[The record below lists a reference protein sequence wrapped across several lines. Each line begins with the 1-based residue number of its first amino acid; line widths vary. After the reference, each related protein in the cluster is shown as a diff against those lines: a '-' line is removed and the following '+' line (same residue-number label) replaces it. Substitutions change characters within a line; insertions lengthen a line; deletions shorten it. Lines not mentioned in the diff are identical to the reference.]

1 MFSLI
6 PFSKAVN
13 WSVHHLLDYDILH
26 GARFPLFSIG
36 AFLKRNK
43 EVIEI
48 QDTTIYK
55 RVTIKLYGKGVFLR
69 DELQGKAIGTKRQYV
84 LSAGQFIVS
93 KIDARNG
100 AFGIIPDELAGAVTT
115 ADFVS
120 FDIDTEKIV
129 PQYLQLVVSTQRFS
143 KMCQGQSS
151 GTTGRQRISIDE
163 FLDLQIPFPPLAEQK
178 SIVDAFGKRKQQ
190 IEQKIMQ
197 INTLD
202 DNINQYIAS
211 VLFTENR
218 SDKPKNKLLST
229 ISYKNLISWGNSKQ
243 TQRIYNQSFEA
254 FPLLYFKAKI
264 LDISRGKSPVYD
276 LKSQKVILNQKCNR
290 WNFIDQSYAKT
301 VKETWF
307 SQIAA
312 SFLTQEGDI
321 LINSTG
327 EGTIGRASVV
337 RDSATGMLFDS
348 HILRLRLNPDFMLP
362 DFFVEIINSPRGQE
376 QINSLKSAQTTKQTE
391 LGINNLL
398 NFVIPKISIEQ
409 QQKILLNISDKRM
422 TIKHLQAEVKKSQI
436 RLQEDF
442 ELAIFN

>member
-13 WSVHHLLDYDILH
+13 WSVHYLLDYDVLH

-48 QDTTIYK
+48 QDTTIYR

-163 FLDLQIPFPPLAEQK
+163 FLDLQIPLPSLAEQK
-178 SIVDAFGKRKQQ
+178 SIVDAFRKRKQQ

-202 DNINQYIAS
+202 DNINQYIAA
-211 VLFTENR
+211 VLFTEKR
-218 SDKPKNKLLST
+218 SDKPKNKLL
-229 ISYKNLISWGNSKQ
+229 W
-243 TQRIYNQSFEA
+243 E
-254 FPLLYFKAKI
+254 PL
-264 LDISRGKSPVYD
+264 
-276 LKSQKVILNQKCNR
+276 
-290 WNFIDQSYAKT
+290 
-301 VKETWF
+301 
-307 SQIAA
+307 
-312 SFLTQEGDI
+312 
-321 LINSTG
+321 
-327 EGTIGRASVV
+327 
-337 RDSATGMLFDS
+337 
-348 HILRLRLNPDFMLP
+348 
-362 DFFVEIINSPRGQE
+362 
-376 QINSLKSAQTTKQTE
+376 
-391 LGINNLL
+391 
-398 NFVIPKISIEQ
+398 SI
-409 QQKILLNISDKRM
+409 
-422 TIKHLQAEVKKSQI
+422 V
-436 RLQEDF
+436 F
-442 ELAIFN
+442 